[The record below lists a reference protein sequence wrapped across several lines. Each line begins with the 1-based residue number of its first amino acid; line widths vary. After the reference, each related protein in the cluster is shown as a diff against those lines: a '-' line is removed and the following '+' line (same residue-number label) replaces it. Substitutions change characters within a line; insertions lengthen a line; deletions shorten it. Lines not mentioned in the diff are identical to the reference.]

1 MEEHG
6 VAQGVGPQREVHRCG
21 PLSPGVQ
28 QLLACALGEVV
39 NAALRDTI
47 LEVGVD
53 ATKGKLLSSVVTCL
67 FEGVVGEVP
76 IVAVIVLDPNA
87 VLSSK
92 GLKGT
97 CCGNGFDQRVI
108 NLRID
113 VSQATEVVE
122 KCGSAAIPLFGEFA
136 F

>member
-67 FEGVVGEVP
+67 FEGVVGEAP
-76 IVAVIVLDPNA
+76 IVAVIVLDFNA

-92 GLKGT
+92 GIKGT
-97 CCGNGFDQRVI
+97 FCSNGFDQRVI
-108 NLRID
+108 NLRMDI
-113 VSQATEVVE
+113 SQATEVVDE
-122 KCGSAAIPLFGEFA
+122 YGSAAIPLFGEFA